1 MKSHIPISSNPE
13 NWWQK
18 SRIFYLKH
26 FLKNIEKKDDFNILE
41 IGPGFGLNVN
51 TLSQFGKVDIAETET
66 HFLKYLKDK
75 KSDQIRNFFD
85 ERHLHFKKIKK
96 IIIQMESIKPPK
108 RIIKKQLK
116 NVNKAIIEIAEMKF
130 KNIEEK
136 EEKLDALVFLKN
148 QILRKAEKLEI

>member
-1 MKSHIPISSNPE
+1 MKSINPP
-13 NWWQK
+13 Q
-18 SRIFYLKH
+18 
-26 FLKNIEKKDDFNILE
+26 
-41 IGPGFGLNVN
+41 
-51 TLSQFGKVDIAETET
+51 
-66 HFLKYLKDK
+66 
-75 KSDQIRNFFD
+75 
-85 ERHLHFKKIKK
+85 
-96 IIIQMESIKPPK
+96 